1 MTPQDI
7 KNLAHLARIE
17 VTDQEVADF
26 GKDME
31 SILAY
36 VDQINQID
44 IPDTDPQFLQKNVTR
59 PDIARDFTG
68 GPTIDQSPD
77 NQDGFYKVPKIL

>member
-17 VTDQEVADF
+17 VTDQEVTDF

-77 NQDGFYKVPKIL
+77 SQDGFYKVPKIL